1 MRLTLALAGLALLP
15 VAAAAAPEVL
25 TLERALTVA
34 REHQPQLRQAR
45 AATESA
51 RARAD
56 QARASLLP
64 QVEGSAVYSRSTANY
79 VARPGSLPSS
89 LSQQSGSS
97 SSWTTAGFYNLGV
110 SLNQLVWDFGASSSR
125 WGAAKASAASQQES
139 ERGSLLQTLT
149 TVRVVFFQVRAAKGL
164 VAVASQSLENQDR
177 HLKQVEA
184 FVEVGTKPAIDL
196 AQSRADRANAL
207 VQLINAQNAYE
218 TAKAQL
224 NQAMGVEGP
233 MEYDVSDDTFA
244 QVAGEEQGSEA
255 LLAEALGA
263 RPDVAAAE
271 RAVRAQTLTLRATRA
286 SYWPSLTAST
296 GLTDQGGKLGDLS
309 WNWNASLNV
318 SVPLFRGGATQAQ
331 VREGEWGLE
340 AAKAQADAARQQV
353 RLDVEQA
360 RLAVRAAKATLDA
373 AGDALVNAQELLR
386 LAEGRYETGVGSIIE
401 LGDAQ
406 VRLTTAA
413 QQKVQAEYTLA
424 TARAQLIHAIGRI

>member
-1 MRLTLALAGLALLP
+1 MRSMLASVSLALLP
-15 VAAAAAPEVL
+15 AAAAAAPTVL
-25 TLERALTVA
+25 TLEQALSTA
-34 REHQPQLRQAR
+34 REHQPQLQQAH

-56 QARASLLP
+56 QARSSLLP
-64 QVEGSAVYSRSTANY
+64 QLDASGTYSRSTANY

-89 LSQQSGSS
+89 ISQQGGGG

-125 WGAAKASAASQQES
+125 FRSATAGAASQEEN
-139 ERGSLLQTLT
+139 ERAELLATLT
-149 TVRVVFFQVRAAKGL
+149 TVRTIFFQARAAKGL
-164 VAVASQSLENQDR
+164 VAVAAQNLENQDR

-184 FVEVGTKPAIDL
+184 FVEVGTKPEIDL
-196 AQSRADRANAL
+196 AQSRSDRANAQ

-218 TAKAQL
+218 TAKAEL

-233 MEYDVSDDTFA
+233 SDYDVSEDHSGDELLT
-244 QVAGEEQGSEA
+244 EA
-255 LLAEALGA
+255 LAN
-263 RPDVAAAE
+263 RPELAAAE
-271 RAVRAQTLTLRATRA
+271 RAVKAQELTLRAARA
-286 SYWPSLTAST
+286 EYWPSLTAAT
-296 GLTDQGGKLGDLS
+296 GFTDAGGQLGDLS
-309 WNWNASLNV
+309 WNWSASLNL
-318 SVPLFRGGATQAQ
+318 SVPLFRGGLTQAQ
-331 VREGEWGLE
+331 VREAKWSLTGL
-340 AAKAQADAARQQV
+340 KAQAEGVRQQV

-406 VRLTTAA
+406 VALTTAA
-413 QQKVQAEYTLA
+413 QQKVQAEYALA
-424 TARAQLIHAIGRI
+424 TARAQLMRAIGRV